1 MLRSIRQEGS
11 VLNEL
16 NEEEYSQNGKSIM
29 NGKRHNENGN
39 DFSQGFTL
47 VEILV
52 ALTIISIVIASAINS
67 YVGQQK
73 SELSQTQLVEM
84 QQNIRAAM
92 YIMSIEIRMAGYDPH
107 RAFSAGIIN
116 AGDGSNGD
124 PLTLTYVE
132 GDTDSDPGTL
142 KTIAFDLFDSL
153 SDGDNDIGRK
163 EDSDNRQAIAE
174 NIQSLTF
181 SYLDSEG
188 AVLTAPVDL
197 SAIRAVRID
206 ITAGLDPGAERTVSA
221 VVKCRNLGL

>member
-1 MLRSIRQEGS
+1 
-11 VLNEL
+11 
-16 NEEEYSQNGKSIM
+16 M
-29 NGKRHNENGN
+29 NGKRYIEKGN
-39 DFSQGFTL
+39 NFSPGFTL

-52 ALTIISIVIASAINS
+52 ALTISSIVISGIIYS
-67 YVGQQK
+67 FSGQQK

-142 KTIAFDLFDSL
+142 TKISYDIFDSL
-153 SDGDNDIGRK
+153 SDGVDDIGRK
-163 EDSDNRQAIAE
+163 EHPGARQAIAE

-181 SYLDSEG
+181 TYLDG
-188 AVLTAPVDL
+188 DGNYMPDPQNNL

-206 ITAGLDPGAERTVSA
+206 ITTELDDNDDSPERSVSA
-221 VVKCRNLGL
+221 VVQCRNLGL